1 MNRYNDSGEMIDVS
15 KLNRSVIAQESVI
28 EAINDMIEAEN
39 SDIDPLQAFA
49 LGLYASQFQMKY
61 MIMQA
66 ISRGEEPSEY
76 DNQLV
81 NILNVTEQ
89 NTFGNIF
96 TFEEVDKMIDVW
108 IDKHFPHTME
118 SFPQ

>member
-1 MNRYNDSGEMIDVS
+1 MNRYNDNGEMINAL
-15 KLNRSVIAQESVI
+15 KLNRILVAQEIVI
-28 EAINDMIEAEN
+28 EMVKDMIENKTIYVE
-39 SDIDPLQAFA
+39 LLEAFM

-89 NTFGNIF
+89 NTFGKIF

-118 SFPQ
+118 IVK